1 MRDFCPTHEPI
12 FAIIDVRPET
22 VGMPVTTYEPA
33 EELTGDRKEPQ
44 TVFRNVACRIDAE
57 EAEQVGVE
65 HLLRDINDPSTS
77 VLTFQ
82 IKQKLTGLSGLLN
95 RLVDM
100 STYLQ
105 RVIAGQIPV
114 NNQIIANMQS
124 IFNLLPNLNIEE
136 IVRSMLV
143 HSNDV
148 YLAIYVSSLVR
159 SVIALHN
166 LLANKL
172 KYRNLDDLENG
183 TSAAP
188 AAGKSDAAAAPAD
201 TKSKA

>member
-1 MRDFCPTHEPI
+1 MREFCPTHEPI

-95 RLVDM
+95 RLVEM

-124 IFNLLPNLNIEE
+124 IFNLLPNLNIDE

-143 HSNDV
+143 NSNDV

-172 KYRNLDDLENG
+172 KYRHLDDYLEN
-183 TSAAP
+183 AASSV
-188 AAGKSDAAAAPAD
+188 AGKTDAPTSVIAD
-201 TKSKA
+201 GKK

>member
-1 MRDFCPTHEPI
+1 M
-12 FAIIDVRPET
+12 RPET

-95 RLVDM
+95 RLVEM

-124 IFNLLPNLNIEE
+124 IFNLLPNLNIDE

-143 HSNDV
+143 NSNDV

-172 KYRNLDDLENG
+172 KYRHLDDYLEN
-183 TSAAP
+183 AASSV
-188 AAGKSDAAAAPAD
+188 AGKTDAPTSVIAD
-201 TKSKA
+201 GKK